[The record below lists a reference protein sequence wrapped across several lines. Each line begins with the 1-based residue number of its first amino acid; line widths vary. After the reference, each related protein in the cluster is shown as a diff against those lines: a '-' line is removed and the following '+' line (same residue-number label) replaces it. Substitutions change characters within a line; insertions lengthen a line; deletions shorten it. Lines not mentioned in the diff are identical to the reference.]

1 MTCPIRRITAL
12 LALLA
17 PLAAYPAGGWFT
29 SSDGQG
35 LRAFEGH
42 DFGRAAELFADPA
55 WQAAALHREGRYLE
69 SAAVLRELATAPAR
83 YNRATALAL
92 GGEIETAIRLYE
104 ALLRDHPDHADARHN
119 LAVLRRHGGVAGE
132 NGEPSETPSEAQA
145 ESLQQADEEEIA
157 APEDGDA
164 ELSGDE
170 LLSDQ
175 TQRWLLQVPDDP
187 GGLLRR
193 KFLRQYKAEGV
204 DQDGN
209 ALWPGGEAEPW

>member
-17 PLAAYPAGGWFT
+17 PLAAYAADSWFT
-29 SSDGQG
+29 SSDRQG

-69 SAAVLRELATAPAR
+69 SAAVLQPLATAPAR

-92 GGEIETAIRLYE
+92 GGEIEAAIRLYE
-104 ALLRDHPDHADARHN
+104 ALLRDDPDHADARHN
-119 LAVLRRHGGVAGE
+119 LDVLRRHSGLAAGT
-132 NGEPSETPSEAQA
+132 GETAETPDEAAA
-145 ESLQQADEEEIA
+145 EAVQPADEEQIA
-157 APEDGDA
+157 APETGDA

-209 ALWPGGEAEPW
+209 SLWPGSEAEPW